1 MAGNEENDAVSA
13 LAGFSLNSLLSDLS
27 LPGGAGITSQ
37 LGLGGGAGALSSE
50 QIYNDVYEDDYGPF
64 EDDEDEEIQ
73 QMQDAPPAAPQPKQ
87 KRVKVV
93 KRLVERPKTVYERFP
108 TFEKNKVLDFT
119 ELFRGETV
127 RKSRIARRPFHGAC
141 VCACGRSTELTER
154 VVELTYA
161 RKREVPKNYLDLVVG
176 DTKRQVENKRVEEV
190 VSAGSIE
197 SDLRH
202 ALEVRKLTLL
212 LSRVAKHS

>member
-141 VCACGRSTELTER
+141 TS
-154 VVELTYA
+154 
-161 RKREVPKNYLDLVVG
+161 
-176 DTKRQVENKRVEEV
+176 
-190 VSAGSIE
+190 
-197 SDLRH
+197 H
-202 ALEVRKLTLL
+202 
-212 LSRVAKHS
+212 